1 MKKQLRILI
10 VQGHRNTSGGNPAES
25 AITPLAARAI
35 EKELIRVGHSVDM
48 LQNTNNWFSGSLD
61 AVGREVIR
69 RFNLAPYDLMLDIH
83 FEGDANNTRGMF
95 AIVPDGDGLTT
106 FTKYTGTDAIASN
119 TLDMQYA
126 GAISAAVAE
135 SSGLRLR
142 QSGVVKP
149 GVMSERQTGVGGNG
163 FRLAMFGYTANL
175 RNTMARLV
183 LELGN
188 IRGDADVIY
197 QPGFYERVAKGV
209 AEGIAKVQ
217 NASGVV
223 QLPAQSGPVLPPF
236 GTITKLEHPVLVSVT
251 ASALNARKWGQLN
264 QPVMRVLA
272 KGNSF
277 WANGWIVGDEVN
289 GNAVWWIMGRGA
301 KTDLSWRV
309 WSGGTELGV
318 NEILALPTKEAA

>member
-69 RFNLAPYDLMLDIH
+69 RFNFAPYDLMLDIH

-126 GAISAAVAE
+126 EAISAAVANRPV
-135 SSGLRLR
+135 S
-142 QSGVVKP
+142 
-149 GVMSERQTGVGGNG
+149 
-163 FRLAMFGYTANL
+163 ACAN
-175 RNTMARLV
+175 
-183 LELGN
+183 
-188 IRGDADVIY
+188 
-197 QPGFYERVAKGV
+197 
-209 AEGIAKVQ
+209 
-217 NASGVV
+217 
-223 QLPAQSGPVLPPF
+223 PA
-236 GTITKLEHPVLVSVT
+236 
-251 ASALNARKWGQLN
+251 
-264 QPVMRVLA
+264 
-272 KGNSF
+272 
-277 WANGWIVGDEVN
+277 
-289 GNAVWWIMGRGA
+289 
-301 KTDLSWRV
+301 
-309 WSGGTELGV
+309 
-318 NEILALPTKEAA
+318 